1 MFTDTHAHLF
11 YPNYKDD
18 LPEVIGRAQEN
29 GVEYIIVPATDL
41 ASAVQAIEL
50 AETYSMIY
58 ATIGFHPHDT
68 KEWKDEFVEKIE
80 ELTKHPKVIGIGEI
94 GLDYYYDFSPKDLQV
109 RAFRAQL
116 DLAARLGLPTII
128 HSRESD
134 LDILNIVREYN
145 EKNLRAQ
152 FHCYSSSKSHARELI
167 NLGHMISFTGNITFA
182 KADSIRD
189 VVKSISPENI
199 MLETDSPFMT
209 PKPHRG
215 KRNEPAN
222 VRIIAE
228 QLAQIYNMNVEDIGR
243 ITSANVHKFYGIGK
257 KADLSYTY
265 KIGKAL
271 YVNVTN
277 RCNADCEFCDR
288 KDHAIIAGYNL
299 KMEKFQEPPDSVY
312 IKDIGDPKRY
322 SEIVFCGYGEPTIRW
337 DLVRS
342 VGKYVKENG
351 GTTRMNTNGHG
362 NVINNRDITKELF
375 GVIDTVSISL
385 NSTDPGEY
393 SKIMKL
399 DQKYFYEMIDFSR
412 KAKEAGI
419 HVVLSVVSL
428 EEVDIEKARKFTE
441 DEIGVEFRVRQ
452 YF

>member
-145 EKNLRAQ
+145 EKNLRA
-152 FHCYSSSKSHARELI
+152 
-167 NLGHMISFTGNITFA
+167 
-182 KADSIRD
+182 
-189 VVKSISPENI
+189 
-199 MLETDSPFMT
+199 
-209 PKPHRG
+209 
-215 KRNEPAN
+215 
-222 VRIIAE
+222 
-228 QLAQIYNMNVEDIGR
+228 
-243 ITSANVHKFYGIGK
+243 
-257 KADLSYTY
+257 
-265 KIGKAL
+265 
-271 YVNVTN
+271 
-277 RCNADCEFCDR
+277 
-288 KDHAIIAGYNL
+288 
-299 KMEKFQEPPDSVY
+299 
-312 IKDIGDPKRY
+312 
-322 SEIVFCGYGEPTIRW
+322 
-337 DLVRS
+337 
-342 VGKYVKENG
+342 
-351 GTTRMNTNGHG
+351 
-362 NVINNRDITKELF
+362 
-375 GVIDTVSISL
+375 
-385 NSTDPGEY
+385 
-393 SKIMKL
+393 
-399 DQKYFYEMIDFSR
+399 
-412 KAKEAGI
+412 
-419 HVVLSVVSL
+419 
-428 EEVDIEKARKFTE
+428 
-441 DEIGVEFRVRQ
+441 
-452 YF
+452 